1 MHISMADQTDE
12 FIFRGRIGWLSALL
26 LVFGGLL
33 FFRLA
38 IWQLVPRPD
47 IRAYGLAGVSRP
59 NIIPAARGSILDRHG
74 HFIAS
79 STVEYKV
86 SVSPRLLS
94 DRAKEA
100 LAPELASLLDKEPD
114 QVETLLASDQSDY
127 VVLGSGLSAE
137 LGRHFEQ
144 LDLDAFNLEIA
155 FRRIYPDK
163 ALAASVLG
171 FVDYE
176 GDGQYGLE
184 RFYDREL
191 SGTPGQWHGIRD
203 PWGKQILVT
212 LGGYEPAQ
220 DGADLVLTIDRNI
233 QHMAEKLLYEGLIR
247 YRAQGGNIIV
257 LDPRTGAVLAMANMP
272 TYEPG
277 SYGDYAAS
285 EGLEVFINTAI
296 SALYEPGSTF
306 KPLTL
311 AAGLE
316 AQVITPNSTYDDRGE
331 IIVGNRR
338 IFNSDEAAHGQTNM
352 TQLLAKSLNVGAAHV
367 ANLLGPTRF
376 YELIRRF
383 GFSEATGI
391 DLAMEERG
399 IMRVPGDT
407 RWHMSDLGANSYG
420 QGISVT
426 PLQMAVAYATLA
438 NDGVMMRPYVVS
450 EMWQDGER
458 IGMREPLRVRRV
470 VSTETA
476 HQVTELMGDAVE
488 TSMTKALLPG
498 YRLAGKS
505 GTSGIP
511 TLDGYDRQD
520 TIASFVG
527 YGPVEDPRFVIL
539 IKFDRPREG
548 QWGLEVAA
556 PEFRNMAE
564 MLVNYWAIPPSY
576 QTAQR

>member
-1 MHISMADQTDE
+1 MTDQTDE
-12 FIFRGRIGWLSALL
+12 LLFRGRIGWLSALL

-33 FFRLA
+33 LVRLA
-38 IWQLVPRPD
+38 TWQLVPRPEV
-47 IRAYGLAGVSRP
+47 RAYGLGSDDTP
-59 NIIPAARGSILDRHG
+59 NVIPAARGNIFDRHG
-74 HFIAS
+74 HYMAS
-79 STVEYKV
+79 STVEYAV

-94 DRAKEA
+94 NRAKES
-100 LAPELASLLDKEPD
+100 LTPELSSLLDKDPD
-114 QVETLLASDQSDY
+114 QIRTLLASSHSEY
-127 VVLGSGLSAE
+127 IVLGSGLSAAV
-137 LGRHFEQ
+137 GRSFEQ
-144 LDLDAFNLEIA
+144 LHLAAFKLEID
-155 FRRIYPDK
+155 FRRIYPDE

-171 FVDYE
+171 FVDHE
-176 GDGQYGLE
+176 GNGQYGLE
-184 RFYDREL
+184 RFYDIEL
-191 SGTPGQWHGIRD
+191 SGISGQWHGIRD

-212 LGGYEPAQ
+212 LGGHQPAQ

-233 QHMAEKLLYEGLIR
+233 QHMAEQLLYEGLIR

-257 LDPRTGAVLAMANMP
+257 LDPRTGAVLAMANAP

-277 SYGDYAAS
+277 RYGTYAAS

-306 KPLTL
+306 KPLTI

-331 IIVGNRR
+331 IIVGNRT
-338 IFNSDEAAHGQTNM
+338 IWNSDQAAHGQTNM

-399 IMRVPGDT
+399 IMRVPGDP

-438 NDGVMMRPYVVS
+438 NGGVMMRPYVVA
-450 EMWQDGER
+450 EMWQGGEP
-458 IGMREPLRVRRV
+458 MRLRTPLRVRRV
-470 VSTETA
+470 VSAETA
-476 HQVTELMGDAVE
+476 DQITAMMVDAVE
-488 TSMTKALLPG
+488 TGMTKAVLPG

-539 IKFDRPREG
+539 VKFDRPREG